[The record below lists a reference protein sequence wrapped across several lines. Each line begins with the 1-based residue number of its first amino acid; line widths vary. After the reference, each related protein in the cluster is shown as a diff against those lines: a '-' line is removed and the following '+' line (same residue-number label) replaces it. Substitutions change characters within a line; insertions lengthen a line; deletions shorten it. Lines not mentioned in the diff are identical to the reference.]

1 MGRPLTSA
9 STSINRRGLSRCASL
24 LERTKKKT
32 KKKMNSY
39 EYFAM
44 AKTLTDQAEK
54 LLSMAKHLQA
64 MGEKMLYKEIPR
76 ANQEDWD
83 AEIRREEEEQRKTKR
98 RSYRYRMF
106 EPISSSSSSNNS
118 STIVEPPSS
127 PLMVIDEEEEDW
139 EREISISPEPTF
151 KVPVVPARMKVEEW
165 LTSCPTCKSTKCSH
179 RQ

>member
-1 MGRPLTSA
+1 MS
-9 STSINRRGLSRCASL
+9 
-24 LERTKKKT
+24 
-32 KKKMNSY
+32 
-39 EYFAM
+39 
-44 AKTLTDQAEK
+44 KTLTDQAEK

-76 ANQEDWD
+76 ANHEDWD

-127 PLMVIDEEEEDW
+127 PLMVIDE
-139 EREISISPEPTF
+139 
-151 KVPVVPARMKVEEW
+151 
-165 LTSCPTCKSTKCSH
+165 
-179 RQ
+179 